1 MYILLK
7 DSATGAVNACFLIH
21 LDRRDPYANS
31 SFHSRY
37 LTFVASIIENGVW
50 SVYMASISPCYFRVR
65 SPRAFVN

>member
-21 LDRRDPYANS
+21 LERRDPYANS

-37 LTFVASIIENGVW
+37 LTFVASITENGV
-50 SVYMASISPCYFRVR
+50 
-65 SPRAFVN
+65 